1 MPDDTD
7 AAPSGWIVLRHL
19 PRESELR
26 AVLVSL
32 IVCLTCSAAI
42 ALTVSFLH
50 PYKEANRARERQSQI
65 EQIIASAPGLEG
77 ILDSSADG
85 ATELRLEAR
94 IVDLE
99 TGDYVPRVDPD
110 RFDAQAAARDPESGV
125 KIPQEADI
133 AGLGRRARWARVY
146 IVRDRDRLR
155 LLVLPVEGAGYA
167 STLRGYLALEPDLR
181 TVRALSFYEHAETPG
196 LGSEIDNPDWRA
208 LWGGKRAFDSEGRL
222 RIAVDLGRVDP
233 GDPDA
238 PYRVDGISGATRT
251 GTGVTNL
258 LRFWLGPNGFGPYLD
273 RLAESSRP
281 AELEDAI

>member
-1 MPDDTD
+1 M
-7 AAPSGWIVLRHL
+7 
-19 PRESELR
+19 
-26 AVLVSL
+26 LVSL

-42 ALTVSFLH
+42 ALTVSLLH

-85 ATELRLEAR
+85 AAALQLEAR
-94 IVDLE
+94 LVDLE

-110 RFDAQAAARDPESGV
+110 GFDSQSAARDAESGV
-125 KIPQEADI
+125 AIPPEADL

-146 IVRDRDRLR
+146 LVRDRDRLR

-181 TVRALSFYEHAETPG
+181 TIRALSFYEHAETPG

-208 LWGGKRAFDSEGRL
+208 LWAGKLAFDPEGRP
-222 RIAVDLGRVDP
+222 RIAVALGRVDP
-233 GDPDA
+233 ADPDA

-251 GTGVTNL
+251 GNGVTNL
-258 LRFWLGPNGFGPYLD
+258 LRFWLGPHGFGPYLN
-273 RLAESSRP
+273 RLAESSGQ
-281 AELEDAI
+281 AGIMEDAT